1 MKIEGLPEEKKE
13 TTYQRKDDKEIVY
26 IDHI

>member
-1 MKIEGLPEEKKE
+1 MKIETLPEEKKE
-13 TTYQRKDDKEIVY
+13 TTYQCKDDKEIVY